1 MLEYSTKG
9 GKMLRGIMTAAVYLE
24 LTGYSPDS
32 EEAKVGYY
40 LGWVEEII
48 HVGYLIADDLM
59 DQSETRRGQECWYKR
74 EEIGDQAVNDGLI
87 LQDLAYVLLDKI
99 RNKLDTKY
107 YAKLIEFSRKIGTYT
122 TIGQTY
128 DFIAKIPSFQEYNQI
143 VTYKTAFY
151 TVVSPIVFGLI
162 GSQIY
167 DVDDKFEDIEK
178 FMIRLGNYFQ
188 VQDDY
193 IDVYGDPKHTGKIGT
208 DIQDAKISWCYCKA
222 YELAN
227 DDQKKILKEK
237 IGHEEYVNDIK
248 QLYADLKIPQ
258 YFEEFSRT
266 ESEALRTE
274 LANLDPKYP
283 KKALGQILEIIIK
296 RKQ

>member
-1 MLEYSTKG
+1 MNCSKEFFAFYPEVKECISQFLNGFTVDWVQKHCIDMLEYSTKG

-48 HVGYLIADDLM
+48 HAGYLIADDLM

-99 RNKLDTKY
+99 RNKLNTKY

-151 TVVSPIVFGLI
+151 TVVSPIVFWPYWK
-162 GSQIY
+162 SN
-167 DVDDKFEDIEK
+167 
-178 FMIRLGNYFQ
+178 IR
-188 VQDDY
+188 
-193 IDVYGDPKHTGKIGT
+193 
-208 DIQDAKISWCYCKA
+208 C
-222 YELAN
+222 
-227 DDQKKILKEK
+227 
-237 IGHEEYVNDIK
+237 
-248 QLYADLKIPQ
+248 
-258 YFEEFSRT
+258 
-266 ESEALRTE
+266 
-274 LANLDPKYP
+274 
-283 KKALGQILEIIIK
+283 
-296 RKQ
+296 